1 MPAALPSASS
11 EANVGVSADSAVV
24 SNIDEDEDEDDDDD
38 DDNEK
43 GEDEAL
49 IKRRKRN
56 AQSAARLRERRKT
69 REFELTSS
77 CTKLESQIARLE
89 DELTDEKRRAK
100 LDFKSSKST
109 ASDAAASTEAVIA
122 TPTESTL
129 SSVSGRRRG
138 TKRQWLA
145 AQTDGEGD
153 FAMGNAEEEDDRED
167 GMALQQRSPKKK
179 SRPLRELDQVRLDD
193 LRSKIETLGKL
204 NQKVCVNLGL
214 LRQEIQRISNAI
226 ISQKSDRHVLAVS

>member
-1 MPAALPSASS
+1 
-11 EANVGVSADSAVV
+11 
-24 SNIDEDEDEDDDDD
+24 
-38 DDNEK
+38 
-43 GEDEAL
+43 
-49 IKRRKRN
+49 
-56 AQSAARLRERRKT
+56 T

-100 LDFKSSKST
+100 LDFKSS
-109 ASDAAASTEAVIA
+109 
-122 TPTESTL
+122 
-129 SSVSGRRRG
+129 

-167 GMALQQRSPKKK
+167 GMVLQQRSPKKK

-193 LRSKIETLGKL
+193 LRGKIETLGKL

-226 ISQKSDRHVLAVS
+226 ISQKSDRQVLAVS

>member
-1 MPAALPSASS
+1 M
-11 EANVGVSADSAVV
+11 G
-24 SNIDEDEDEDDDDD
+24 
-38 DDNEK
+38 

-100 LDFKSSKST
+100 LDFK
-109 ASDAAASTEAVIA
+109 ANNAAGGGGAVDGAPSTEAVPDTA
-122 TPTESTL
+122 
-129 SSVSGRRRG
+129 VSLDADGRRRG

-145 AQTDGEGD
+145 GQTDREGD
-153 FAMGNAEEEDDRED
+153 FTMGDVEERDAEEGREGGSG
-167 GMALQQRSPKKK
+167 GMEAQKSPTRKR
-179 SRPLRELDQVRLDD
+179 SRPMRELDQVRLDD
-193 LRSKIETLGKL
+193 LRGKIDMLGKL

-226 ISQKSDRHVLAVS
+226 ISQKSGGSKNESIAI